1 MKKHFFKILI
11 LVSLIVVNYSCQ
23 DDYVSSL
30 ELDNK
35 VTINKFSIG
44 TIEGVINEKTKTIKV
59 VVPDGTDLSKLNP
72 SIDLP
77 PGAVMTPA
85 ITSNMDFRNPIEFTV
100 VNGSRYT
107 KYTISVTEKFDIAV
121 RGTA

>member
-1 MKKHFFKILI
+1 MEDYINKTTVGNLTHKKITMKKHFFKILI

-44 TIEGVINEKTKTIKV
+44 TIEGVINEKTKTINI
-59 VVPDGTDLSKLNP
+59 VVPDGTDL
-72 SIDLP
+72 
-77 PGAVMTPA
+77 
-85 ITSNMDFRNPIEFTV
+85 
-100 VNGSRYT
+100 
-107 KYTISVTEKFDIAV
+107 
-121 RGTA
+121 